1 MPSPPS
7 PGHNGGVSLLQL
19 ESLVALAEERS
30 ITGAARR
37 LRVSQPPLTRRLRA
51 LEDEL
56 GVQLFERLPRGI
68 RLLDPGQKLVEHA
81 RKILAEVDAAAQAVR
96 TPTRVAP
103 PHPKRH

>member
-1 MPSPPS
+1 M
-7 PGHNGGVSLLQL
+7 SLLQL

-37 LRVSQPPLTRRLRA
+37 LRVAQPPLTRRLRA

-56 GVQLFERLPRGI
+56 GVQLFERLPRGV
-68 RLLDPGQKLVEHA
+68 RMLDPGQRLVDRA

-96 TPTRVAP
+96 DAP
-103 PHPKRH
+103 PPQRAAAKNDRR